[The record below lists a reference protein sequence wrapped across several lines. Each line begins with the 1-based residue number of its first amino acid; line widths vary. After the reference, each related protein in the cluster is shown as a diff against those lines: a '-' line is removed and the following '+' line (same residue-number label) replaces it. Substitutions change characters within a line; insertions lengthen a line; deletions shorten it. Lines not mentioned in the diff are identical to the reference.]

1 MLNLGLFG
9 LANPWLLLALAS
21 LPALWWLLRVIP
33 PAPRRLRFPT
43 IRFLLG
49 LQPEEET
56 SARTPPRSKCLS
68 IWSSLR

>member
-1 MLNLGLFG
+1 MLDLGLLG
-9 LANPWLLLALAS
+9 LTNPWLLTALLS

-49 LQPEEET
+49 L
-56 SARTPPRSKCLS
+56 
-68 IWSSLR
+68 